1 MGRKIK
7 AKKVATPGSGVG
19 VHKGSS
25 GRPRKMKKTTS
36 KKFKRLGYSQ
46 ERLDNAILLVKE
58 KTMMLGKASRHFEI
72 PKTTIFDRMN
82 SKKTKLELGWP
93 TVLSE
98 EEENIIVQ
106 RLLVMW
112 MWGFPLTSLDVR
124 FLVKSYLEDIGRTC
138 TRQNSFK
145 VPCLHHV
152 LRESLFFY
160 TYISTHTVYCF
171 TGLCLLYS

>member
-1 MGRKIK
+1 MR
-7 AKKVATPGSGVG
+7 
-19 VHKGSS
+19 
-25 GRPRKMKKTTS
+25 KTTS
-36 KKFKRLGYSQ
+36 KMLKRLDYSQ
-46 ERLDNAILLVKE
+46 QRLDDAIQLVKE
-58 KTMMLGKASRHFEI
+58 KTMTLGVASRHFEI

-106 RLLVMW
+106 RLLVLG

-124 FLVKSYLEDIGRTC
+124 FLVKSYLDDIGRTC

-145 VPCLHHV
+145 VPCLYLV
-152 LRESLFFY
+152 LSESLFIC

-171 TGLCLLYS
+171 TGLCLLYSYFF

>member
-19 VHKGSS
+19 VHKGSP

-36 KKFKRLGYSQ
+36 KNFKRLGYSQ
-46 ERLDNAILLVKE
+46 ERLDDAIRLVKE
-58 KTMMLGKASRHFEI
+58 KTMTLSERSRHYES

-82 SKKTKLELGWP
+82 SKKTKLQLGCP

-106 RLLVMW
+106 RLLVMG

-124 FLVKSYLEDIGRTC
+124 FLVKS
-138 TRQNSFK
+138 
-145 VPCLHHV
+145 
-152 LRESLFFY
+152 
-160 TYISTHTVYCF
+160 
-171 TGLCLLYS
+171 